1 MEINVTV
8 AISVYLNISKLYLN
22 LFIMIAFTK
31 NINVGLFSRDL
42 EWVYCLMFIKQ
53 NCSKSNK
60 SSMKKWNSK
69 FAALMHGKPTK
80 CKTNTCNSNSDDA
93 NQKGQAQKI
102 FAEHSC
108 LDQPYSDILHVCN
121 FGLLLI
127 YIYFSKLA
135 SSLSVVHSCVNIFG
149 WGHWSALAIIYRAP
163 WYVTQK

>member
-42 EWVYCLMFIKQ
+42 EWVYCLMFIRQ

-60 SSMKKWNSK
+60 SSMKKMIQQICS
-69 FAALMHGKPTK
+69 LMHGKPTK
-80 CKTNTCNSNSDDA
+80 CKTNTCNLNSDDA
-93 NQKGQAQKI
+93 NEKGQAQKI

-108 LDQPYSDILHVCN
+108 VDQPYSDILHVYD

-127 YIYFSKLA
+127 YIYFSKLV
-135 SSLSVVHSCVNIFG
+135 SSLSVVYSCVNIF
-149 WGHWSALAIIYRAP
+149 
-163 WYVTQK
+163 